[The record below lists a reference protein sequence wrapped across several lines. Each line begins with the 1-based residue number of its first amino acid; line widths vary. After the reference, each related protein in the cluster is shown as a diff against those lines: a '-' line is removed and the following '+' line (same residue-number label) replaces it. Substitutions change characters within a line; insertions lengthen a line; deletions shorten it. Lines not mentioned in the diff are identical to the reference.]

1 MNKFIGIGRLTK
13 DVELKHTQNNVAV
26 ATFTIAINRR
36 FQNDAADFINIVC
49 WRKTAEFAANYFAKG
64 RQVAVVGSL
73 QSRQWKD
80 KDGNNRTSWEV
91 IADELYF
98 ADGKK
103 SETKEQDGGFVIPAD
118 DFQAMND
125 EEDKLPF

>member
-13 DVELKHTQNNVAV
+13 DVELKHTPNNVAV

-36 FQNDAADFINIVC
+36 FDKEAADFVNIVC
-49 WRKTAEFAANYFAKG
+49 WRKTAEFAANYFEKG
-64 RQVAVVGSL
+64 RQVAVVGPL

-80 KDGNNRTSWEV
+80 KDGNNRISWEV

-103 SETKEQDGGFVIPAD
+103 SEQKEQPGGFVIPAD
-118 DFQAMND
+118 DFKAASEEND
-125 EEDKLPF
+125 LPF